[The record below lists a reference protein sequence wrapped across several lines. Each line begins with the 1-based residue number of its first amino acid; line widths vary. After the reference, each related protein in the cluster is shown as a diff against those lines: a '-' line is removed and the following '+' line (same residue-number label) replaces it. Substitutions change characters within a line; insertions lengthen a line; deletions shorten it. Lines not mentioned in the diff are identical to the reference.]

1 MTTVSYPF
9 KSKPEKKFTLPIKHI
24 LTLFAV
30 TWAGTAWME
39 KDHLHFL
46 RYTTL
51 PHGSCMEP
59 VKQQIIFF
67 FFWSMTVDFFFQY
80 VVYCIGK
87 GFIIK
92 GTFAW

>member
-1 MTTVSYPF
+1 M
-9 KSKPEKKFTLPIKHI
+9 LPIKPI

-30 TWAGTAWME
+30 AWAGTAWME

-51 PHGSCMEP
+51 PHRSCMEP
-59 VKQQIIFF
+59 VEQQTI
-67 FFWSMTVDFFFQY
+67 FFWSMTIDFFFQY

-87 GFIIK
+87 SFISDSKTLANQSLILK
-92 GTFAW
+92 FK